1 MVECSVTILEFMPD
15 NPLEGKVAL
24 ITGGAHRIGATIAR
38 LLHAQ
43 GMKLVIHYHTSERA
57 AHALQAELHETRPES
72 VMLVRGDLN
81 NGERLVK
88 NLVFETVE
96 AFGRLDV
103 LINNASRFYP
113 TTVGEITESQWDDIV
128 GTNLKAPY
136 FLAQA
141 ATPHLKK
148 ANGCIINI
156 ADIYGDRPLI
166 GYLVYSVAKAGVIML
181 TKALARELGPEIR
194 VNAIAPGVI
203 LWPESDLDEMSKQ
216 RIISRTPL
224 KRSGDTDDVART
236 VLFFIRDASF
246 ITGQILAVDGG
257 RWVVM

>member
-1 MVECSVTILEFMPD
+1 MPD

-24 ITGGAHRIGATIAR
+24 ITGGAHRIGAAVAR
-38 LLHAQ
+38 MLHAH
-43 GMKLVIHYHTSERA
+43 GMKLVIHYHTSEKA
-57 AHALQAELHETRPES
+57 AHALQEELHKNRPES

-81 NGERLVK
+81 SGERQAR

-96 AFGRLDV
+96 SFDRLDV

-113 TTVGEITESQWDDIV
+113 TPVGEATESQWDDIV

-141 ATPHLKK
+141 AVPHLRKT
-148 ANGCIINI
+148 GGSIVNI

-166 GYLVYSVAKAGVIML
+166 GYLIYSVAKAGVIML
-181 TKALARELGPEIR
+181 TKALARELGPDIR

-224 KRSGDTDDVART
+224 KRSGEPDDVART
-236 VLFFIRDASF
+236 ALFLIRDAGF
-246 ITGQILAVDGG
+246 ITGQVLAVDGG